1 MYKNLAPQAIGVSGR
16 QSELIEMALTYGF
29 KGFELDLREYMRKV
43 ASRGADAAARYIHS
57 AQLRL
62 GFHVS
67 VFPLPV
73 RWTEDDAVFKQDLDK
88 LAATAEVGVSLGATG
103 CYTHILPASDKLQ
116 YHENFAFH
124 QQRLGAVADVL
135 AKSGLKLGLGLIATP
150 ARRKDKKYE
159 FVHQVDPFL
168 AMVKSLGFENVG
180 LLVDLWH
187 WHVGGGTV
195 KQLAELQRDQIVEV
209 RFSDVP
215 EDADPAKLTE
225 EQRVLPG
232 KGGTIDAVA
241 ALKILGEMEYAG
253 PATPAANS
261 KTLAGM
267 TRDRIVRQ
275 AGEALDAVW
284 KEAGLN
290 RQGRLAPEE
299 EEAVLVG
306 ATAEEE
312 EFVPP
317 VADEE
322 ETE

>member
-29 KGFELDLREYMRKV
+29 KAFELDMAEYMRKV
-43 ASRGADAAARYIHS
+43 NSRGAEAAARYINS
-57 AQLRL
+57 ARLRL

-73 RWTEDDAVFKQDLDK
+73 RWTEGDATFKQDLEK
-88 LAATAEVGVSLGATG
+88 LGQIAEIAASLGARG
-103 CYTHILPASDKLQ
+103 AYTHILPASDTLQ

-124 QQRLGAVADVL
+124 QQRLGEVADVL

-150 ARRKDKKYE
+150 SRRKDKKYE

-168 AMVKSLGFENVG
+168 TMVNNLGIDNVG
-180 LLVDLWH
+180 LVIDLWH
-187 WHVGGGTV
+187 WHLGGGTI
-195 KQLAELQRDQIVEV
+195 KQLQELQRDQIVDV
-209 RFSDVP
+209 RFSDIP
-215 EDADPAKLTE
+215 ADADPARITE

-232 KGGTIDAVA
+232 KGGAIDAVT
-241 ALKILGEMEYAG
+241 ALRILGEMEYDG
-253 PATPAANS
+253 PATPAAS
-261 KTLAGM
+261 PKTLAGM

-290 RQGRLAPEE
+290 RHGRLAPDEEEPALVGAPEE
-299 EEAVLVG
+299 EED
-306 ATAEEE
+306 
-312 EFVPP
+312 FIPP
-317 VADEE
+317 TDDEDE
-322 ETE
+322 IE